1 MNLIHTEIQNRVAI
15 LTLDDPARRN
25 AMSLQM
31 AGEITDVF
39 DRLEGDP
46 NVGAVVVTGRA
57 PAFCS
62 GADLGSLGSSD
73 REAILGIYEGFLRVA
88 RSPLPSIAAVNGP
101 AVGAGM
107 NLVLVCDLCLAA
119 PEARFD
125 SRFLQLGI
133 HPGGGHTWMLPRV
146 AGRQT
151 LSAMVLFGE
160 VLDAEEAVRRGL
172 AWKCVASESLVA
184 DAVGLAERAARVSAP
199 LRAETKKTLREMPTI
214 TSHAEAVEREL
225 GPQLESLTNLSPRRP
240 IRSAE

>member
-1 MNLIHTEIQNRVAI
+1 MKFVHTEIHDRVAV
-15 LTLDDPARRN
+15 LTLDDAARRN
-25 AMSLQM
+25 AMSLEM
-31 AGEITDVF
+31 AGEVALTF

-46 NVGAVVVTGRA
+46 NVGAVVMTGRP

-62 GADLGSLGSSD
+62 GADLGSLGKSD
-73 REAILGIYEGFLRVA
+73 REAILGIYEGFLRVG

-119 PEARFD
+119 PTARFD

-151 LSAMVLFGE
+151 LNAMVLFGE
-160 VLDAEEAVRRGL
+160 ALDGEEAVRHGL
-172 AWKCVASESLVA
+172 AWRCVAQEALV
-184 DAVGLAERAARVSAP
+184 
-199 LRAETKKTLREMPTI
+199 
-214 TSHAEAVEREL
+214 AEAVALAARAASTTS
-225 GPQLESLTNLSPRRP
+225 GSIPPADSNSD
-240 IRSAE
+240 